1 MTIDPAYQSW
11 ENQAVNR
18 GLTPRPFQHIS
29 GLELNAD
36 ISLGDLILNVIEDN
50 GVVWVVTDI
59 DGWWVHPDPD
69 VPDYPR
75 GNADGSYDVRGR
87 WKARELTLSGV
98 FLTPDPD
105 LVPYARERL
114 IQATSLV
121 YRGEWLKV
129 YEDIPKAA
137 FVRLSGRPNIQTVNA
152 RGRTE
157 FSIGLRAPDP
167 IKYSWSDEDPSGF
180 DIVTIPC
187 ANAATSESGTR
198 TVVNAGNTAV
208 ACYMEITGPTIGQ
221 STITNTTTGDT
232 LLILEPIGDG
242 LVMELDTYDNSV
254 IYDGESAGARAMLDP
269 LLDWIKLQPGD
280 NVITF
285 EDAGEPDSTAILRMY
300 YRSGWIG

>member
-87 WKARELTLSGV
+87 WKARELTLNGV

-167 IKYSWSDEDPSGF
+167 IKYSWSDEDPNGF

-187 ANAATSESGTR
+187 ANAATGESGTR
-198 TVVNAGNTAV
+198 TIVNAGNTAV
-208 ACYMEITGPTIGQ
+208 ACYMEITGPTDTTA
-221 STITNTTTGDT
+221 TITNTTTGDV

-254 IYDGESAGARAMLDP
+254 IYDGSSAGARAMLDP

-285 EDAGEPDSTAILRMY
+285 EDTTEVDSTAILRMY